1 MASASISTDASRG
14 RLDDVRPFRALAL
27 LVLGAFAGLFAAAR
41 VLRYALPSRG
51 DTESDE
57 VALVAIFDGVNVKS
71 RASAFRGGTMLSW
84 FGGIAVDLR
93 DAQLAP
99 GARLSLHSLVGGIA
113 IRIPPG
119 WRVESNLRALAGGV
133 AIDAP
138 EPDDADAPRL
148 TLDGLALVGG
158 IAVGTK
164 PPGP

>member
-1 MASASISTDASRG
+1 
-14 RLDDVRPFRALAL
+14 VRPFRALGL
-27 LVLGAFAGLFAAAR
+27 LVLGAFAGLVAAGR
-41 VLRYALPSRG
+41 VLRHALASRG
-51 DTESDE
+51 DAESDE

-93 DAQLAP
+93 DAQLAE
-99 GARLSLHSLVGGIA
+99 GAHLSLHSLVGGIA

-119 WRVESNLRALAGGV
+119 WRVESNLRALGGGI

-148 TLDGLALVGG
+148 TLDGFALLGG

>member
-1 MASASISTDASRG
+1 M
-14 RLDDVRPFRALAL
+14 RALRVFGL
-27 LVLGAFAGLFAAAR
+27 LVLGAFAGLFAAGR

-51 DTESDE
+51 AAESNE
-57 VALVAIFDGVNVKS
+57 VALVAIFDGLNVKS
-71 RASAFRGGTMLSW
+71 QAPAFRGGAMLSW

-93 DAQLAP
+93 EAQLAP
-99 GARLSLHSLVGGIA
+99 DARLSLHSLVGGIA

-138 EPDDADAPRL
+138 EPDEPDAPRL
-148 TLDGLALVGG
+148 ILDGIAVVGG